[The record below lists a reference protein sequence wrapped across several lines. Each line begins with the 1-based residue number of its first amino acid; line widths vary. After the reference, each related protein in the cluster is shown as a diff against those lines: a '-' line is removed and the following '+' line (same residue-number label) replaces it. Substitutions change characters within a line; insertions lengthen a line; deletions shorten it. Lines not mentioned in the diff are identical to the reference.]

1 LVWLGKDRIVE
12 KTEMLKELLDDYST
26 KADTT
31 QDSMRPD
38 SAKSEQSV
46 QMVKNFL
53 FEDLK
58 KLIF

>member
-1 LVWLGKDRIVE
+1 
-12 KTEMLKELLDDYST
+12 MLKELLDDYST

-46 QMVKNFL
+46 QMGGNNLKSKG
-53 FEDLK
+53 K
-58 KLIF
+58 KLKLTNNTFEPQFSHFI